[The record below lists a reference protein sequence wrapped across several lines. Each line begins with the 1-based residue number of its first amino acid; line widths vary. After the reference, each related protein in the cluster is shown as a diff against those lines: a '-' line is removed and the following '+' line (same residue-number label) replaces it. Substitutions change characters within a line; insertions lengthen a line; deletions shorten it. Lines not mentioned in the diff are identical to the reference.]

1 MDIIGE
7 NAVTLIGP
15 DPVTLSIT
23 ATLDYYVPQPADI
36 LLSVEAAQMADQV
49 LIEDKLTIDGVGPL
63 TPIAGTDAVG
73 RHTWMHASGRF
84 HAQYTAKVIVS
95 RHIADIATL
104 SISPVTS
111 LHAEV
116 IPYLWPSRYCE
127 SDRLANFVERQ
138 FGHHLGGGKVA
149 AMADWIF
156 ANIEYR
162 AGSSQSKTT
171 AVDTFISR
179 QGVCRDFAH
188 LMASFARAADIPA
201 RVVSAY
207 ALGVK
212 PPDFHA
218 VVEIWLD
225 GAWHLIDATR
235 LASPKNMV
243 RMVAGRDATDIAFMT
258 IFGSADYIAQNI
270 QVEQI
275 A

>member
-1 MDIIGE
+1 VIP
-7 NAVTLIGP
+7 TGP
-15 DPVTLSIT
+15 NPITLSIT
-23 ATLDYYVPQPADI
+23 ATLDYHVPQPSDI
-36 LLSVEAAQMADQV
+36 LLSVEVAQMTDQI
-49 LIEDKLTIDGVGPL
+49 LIEDKLTITGVGPL

-84 HAQYTAKVIVS
+84 HAQYTAKVVVT
-95 RHIADIATL
+95 RHAADIATL
-104 SISPVTS
+104 PLSPVTS

-127 SDRLANFVERQ
+127 SDRLANFVEQQ
-138 FGHHLGGGKVA
+138 FGHYAGGAKIMV
-149 AMADWIF
+149 MAEWIY

-162 AGSSQSKTT
+162 AGSSQSRTT

-188 LMASFARAADIPA
+188 LMASFSRAADIPA
-201 RVVSAY
+201 RVVSVY

-235 LASPKNMV
+235 LASPQSMV

-258 IFGSADYIAQNI
+258 IFGSADYIDQNI

-275 A
+275 G